1 MHWDH
6 WDHWDAVA
14 VVLCLR
20 PCFSVF
26 PSSQVF
32 SGLRSLG
39 VVETHI
45 GPATRALPTCRHA
58 GRVGT
63 CWNCWNH
70 GPYRD
75 RKWQTHHKVDQ
86 VAKPCWNFRTKV
98 LSKFEF
104 KKCSTGLAIHFVPFQ
119 DSNWPCPVP
128 DPSLMVHR
136 ARPSGWTNARSSQV
150 LMPETWKQ
158 KQEKTFFWTTLKSK
172 HKCVKKWKLR
182 RLRLRSSQRPVRC
195 ETAHVF
201 SERMLKEQSTLPWL
215 LPPSVF
221 PLHIFFRSARNPPG
235 TRKSRGKMATSHLL
249 WLSFNPVFF
258 GVHGRALLW
267 RTEFAPNHGQRG
279 TSACFVSCRFW
290 CSIYVRVCEWCLFA
304 SCRDCCRLY
313 FLSSAAWNHLILG
326 LEAFTCLMWQTFNR
340 CFPKPWS
347 KMS

>member
-1 MHWDH
+1 MLRCRDH

-14 VVLCLR
+14 GVLCLR
-20 PCFSVF
+20 QSCFSVF

-45 GPATRALPTCRHA
+45 GPATRALPTCRHS

-86 VAKPCWNFRTKV
+86 VDKPCWNFRTKV
-98 LSKFEF
+98 LSNFV
-104 KKCSTGLAIHFVPFQ
+104 STGLAIHFVPFQ
-119 DSNWPCPVP
+119 DSNWLCPVP

-150 LMPETWKQ
+150 SMPETWKQ

-182 RLRLRSSQRPVRC
+182 RLRPRSSQRPVRC

-201 SERMLKEQSTLPWL
+201 SERMLKEQNTLPWL
-215 LPPSVF
+215 LPASVF

-235 TRKSRGKMATSHLL
+235 TRKSRGKMASSPLL
-249 WLSFNPVFF
+249 WLSFNPVFLGCTDVLF
-258 GVHGRALLW
+258 CEELSLHQTTAREGPVHVLFHAALGVQFMCVSGVCLLLAEIAVVCIFSALQHG
-267 RTEFAPNHGQRG
+267 
-279 TSACFVSCRFW
+279 
-290 CSIYVRVCEWCLFA
+290 I
-304 SCRDCCRLY
+304 
-313 FLSSAAWNHLILG
+313 I
-326 LEAFTCLMWQTFNR
+326 
-340 CFPKPWS
+340 
-347 KMS
+347 

>member
-1 MHWDH
+1 MFFR
-6 WDHWDAVA
+6 
-14 VVLCLR
+14 L
-20 PCFSVF
+20 PVF
-26 PSSQVF
+26 QVF

-45 GPATRALPTCRHA
+45 GPATQSTADLPSCWKSWNMLKLLKPWTIQRQKMTDTSQSGPSSQAMLKLSYKSLVKIWIQKMFNWLGHTFCAFPGFQLALPSARS
-58 GRVGT
+58 
-63 CWNCWNH
+63 
-70 GPYRD
+70 
-75 RKWQTHHKVDQ
+75 
-86 VAKPCWNFRTKV
+86 KPNGSQ
-98 LSKFEF
+98 SKAIWMD
-104 KKCSTGLAIHFVPFQ
+104 KCSIF
-119 DSNWPCPVP
+119 
-128 DPSLMVHR
+128 PSVDAWNLKAK
-136 ARPSGWTNARSSQV
+136 ARKNLLLDNTEIKAQMR
-150 LMPETWKQ
+150 E
-158 KQEKTFFWTTLKSK
+158 
-172 HKCVKKWKLR
+172 KWKLR

-195 ETAHVF
+195 EPRMYSRNVCLKNKALSHDFYPHLF
-201 SERMLKEQSTLPWL
+201 SLYISFSGVL
-215 LPPSVF
+215 
-221 PLHIFFRSARNPPG
+221 ANPPG

-279 TSACFVSCRFW
+279 TSTCFVSCRFW